1 MSTHPTSFANNG
13 GTIKKKGWFFK
24 SFAFE
29 AFFAK
34 HVRHLVL
41 LPEDV
46 VISLEPNGPEELKE
60 DNIPKNEVVVLFGGN
75 TVPGFM
81 PIPRESMVLSSL
93 CIEEEGSRNKRK
105 FVSKLPLG
113 TPTNSHVPSLAEFPR
128 YELLE
133 KAPKGGTLFEIDP
146 LKGGCPQFDAEQKME
161 TPPDID
167 WEDTITTQLLEL
179 LTQNISTIFQ
189 SAVKRIA
196 NCGYSEEIT
205 ERVILRSGIYHGSK
219 DVVSNVVDGA
229 LALLSREKVFDISR
243 PVVFVELPFLVY
255 YTLLEMVCVLREVK
269 PALPVVEAMWWLLIL
284 DLNLVHAC
292 AMKGY
297 HLLSKPF
304 TPIAQNLKSKVLVA
318 SATPQEPESKNSHVC
333 QVVKGKESSTPFP
346 KAEAKSKAAV
356 LEDKSGAAQ
365 KALNSKKDLHWQK
378 TYQFEK
384 NRRICTGKNIK
395 ANMTAWGNL
404 DLDKK
409 LNSSFSDAT
418 KKSSHS
424 KVKTSVKCNQPLE
437 KASFDSPCPSS
448 SIAPA
453 RKYVPQN
460 QRDETILLRTSRLE
474 TLKKELQGWFDWANE
489 KVMQATR
496 RLGKDKVE
504 LKLIRQEKKDAEKVH
519 QEKQILEENTMERIM
534 EIEQML
540 VNTNSMS
547 ETINSLLNTLEMDN
561 VGLKKD
567 MEIVMLSTC
576 KHAMNVKNVLAK
588 EQDAMKKCEAADT
601 EKRSFEEDLSTIK
614 LNKTSL

>member
-1 MSTHPTSFANNG
+1 MEKRLETV
-13 GTIKKKGWFFK
+13 
-24 SFAFE
+24 
-29 AFFAK
+29 
-34 HVRHLVL
+34 VRHLTDQTRAL
-41 LPEDV
+41 
-46 VISLEPNGPEELKE
+46 INTHRK
-60 DNIPKNEVVVLFGGN
+60 DNQH
-75 TVPGFM
+75 
-81 PIPRESMVLSSL
+81 
-93 CIEEEGSRNKRK
+93 EGSRNKRK

-133 KAPKGGTLFEIDP
+133 KAPKGGTLFEIDL
-146 LKGGCPQFDAEQKME
+146 LKGGCPQSDAEQEME

-189 SAVKRIA
+189 NAVKRIA
-196 NCGYSEEIT
+196 KCGYSEEIT

-229 LALLSREKVFDISR
+229 LALLSREKVFDIGR
-243 PVVFVELPFLVY
+243 PVVFAELPCLVY

-292 AMKGY
+292 TMKGY

-304 TPIAQNLKSKVLVA
+304 TPNAQTLKSNVLVA

-346 KAEAKSKAAV
+346 KAEAKSKATII
-356 LEDKSGAAQ
+356 EDKSGAAQ
-365 KALNSKKDLHWQK
+365 KALNSKKDLHWQN
-378 TYQFEK
+378 TYY
-384 NRRICTGKNIK
+384 
-395 ANMTAWGNL
+395 NL
-404 DLDKK
+404 DLGKK
-409 LNSSFSDAT
+409 LNSSSSDAA

-424 KVKTSVKCNQPLE
+424 KVKTSVKCNQPLA

-453 RKYVPQN
+453 SATSKVPPMQDN
-460 QRDETILLRTSRLE
+460 IKEKDPNLLSME
-474 TLKKELQGWFDWANE
+474 PNSSKKTLKIELQGWSDWANE

-504 LKLIRQEKKDAEKVH
+504 LKLIRQDKKDAEKVH
-519 QEKQILEENTMERIM
+519 QEKQMLEENTMERIM
-534 EIEQML
+534 EMEQML
-540 VNTNSMS
+540 VNTNYMS

-576 KHAMNVKNVLAK
+576 KHAM
-588 EQDAMKKCEAADT
+588 D
-601 EKRSFEEDLSTIK
+601 
-614 LNKTSL
+614 